1 MVFNLHGYIAPMLI
15 TRHIETQVL
24 NDLTF
29 FPAVGI
35 LGPRQVGKTTFA
47 KTLQVK
53 LIQPSFYL
61 DLEDEA
67 TFTKL
72 TEPGAYLSQY
82 PDHCIIIDEVQ
93 LMPRLFGQL
102 RSLIDQ
108 ARRPARFILLG
119 SASPTILR
127 ESAESLAGRIAY
139 TELTPLSLAEVQS
152 QVSQSTHWLRGGF
165 PDSLLAPTDL
175 LQHRWMQNFVQ
186 TFIQRDLRNIGY
198 IIPQNILIN
207 LLRMLTQVNGNLLN
221 MSDLSRSLG
230 VSQPTVGHYLDVLEG
245 SFLISRLQPYFANV
259 SKRLVKAPKLLV
271 RDSGLL
277 HHLANITTYDQLLG
291 HMLVGGSWESYV
303 IEQIRRAAPDGWQ
316 FYYYRTH
323 TGAEMDLVLISPNG
337 KKIGVEIK
345 FSTAPTLTRGFY
357 ESQRDLNVDS
367 SYIIIPSGEKYPR
380 ANNVWVINLADFIR
394 AEFGE

>member
-1 MVFNLHGYIAPMLI
+1 MLLN
-15 TRHIETQVL
+15 RYIETQVL
-24 NDLTF
+24 NDLTY

-47 KTLQVK
+47 KTLQAK
-53 LIQPSFYL
+53 LTQPSLYL

-67 TFTKL
+67 TVAKL

-82 PDHCIIIDEVQ
+82 LNHCVIIDEVQ

-108 ARRPARFILLG
+108 DRRPARFILLG
-119 SASPTILR
+119 SASPAILR

-139 TELTPLSLAEVQS
+139 TELTPLSLAEVQGHTN
-152 QVSQSTHWLRGGF
+152 QTIHWLRGGF

-175 LQHRWMQNFVQ
+175 LQQRWMQNFVQ
-186 TFIQRDLRNIGY
+186 TFIQRDLQNIGY
-198 IIPQNILIN
+198 IIPQNTLIN
-207 LLRMLTQVNGNLLN
+207 LLRMLTQFNGNLLN
-221 MSDLSRSLG
+221 ISDLSRSLG
-230 VSQPTVGHYLDVLEG
+230 VSQPTVGRYLDILEG

-259 SKRLVKAPKLLV
+259 GKRLVKAPKLFI

-291 HMLVGGSWESYV
+291 NVLVGGSWESYA

-316 FYYYRTH
+316 FYFYRTH
-323 TGAEMDLVLISPNG
+323 TGAEMDLLLIGPDG
-337 KKIGVEIK
+337 RKTGVEIK
-345 FSTAPTLTRGFY
+345 FSTAPTVSRGFY
-357 ESQRDLNVDS
+357 ESGRDLGVDKN
-367 SYIIIPSGEKYPR
+367 YIIVPTGEAYPR
-380 ANNVWVINLADFIR
+380 ANDVWVMSL
-394 AEFGE
+394 AEFIQKSFI